1 MPWSRSSARSVSL
14 PDEVT
19 TSLLGLGSLIVRS
32 NTTVARISRDGW
44 DLETVASKADVDAIL
59 TGTLLRA
66 GDELRVNTQLIQVPS
81 GTVVWSKQSQVPL
94 GDVFRLLD
102 ELTRTIVESLSIPFS
117 GRDRRILK
125 LDTPASVES
134 YEYYLRA
141 NQLARHSKQWS
152 IARDMYLKCLED
164 DPNYAPAWARVGR
177 LHRVLAIYTGERAE
191 EGFELSQ
198 VAFRRALELNPDL
211 SVATTCI
218 RTPR

>member
-1 MPWSRSSARSVSL
+1 M
-14 PDEVT
+14 
-19 TSLLGLGSLIVRS
+19 
-32 NTTVARISRDGW
+32 
-44 DLETVASKADVDAIL
+44 
-59 TGTLLRA
+59 
-66 GDELRVNTQLIQVPS
+66 
-81 GTVVWSKQSQVPL
+81 
-94 GDVFRLLD
+94 
-102 ELTRTIVESLSIPFS
+102 
-117 GRDRRILK
+117 K
-125 LDTPASVES
+125 LDAPASVES

-198 VAFRRALELNPDL
+198 VAFRRALELNLDL